1 MIKIVVNATKG
12 GVGKTTVAT
21 NIALLLAQRNR
32 RVWALDLAGRSRMAR
47 FLASTSYF
55 ISSTNKIDIRETEP
69 LPDDFPGAT
78 NYDFLI
84 ADTDDYYE
92 VPASVVTRPG
102 WRLIV
107 PVVPQYDP
115 VGLEDIVKET
125 ASLLNFGLLIDF
137 IPKAR
142 IVVNNRFPADDYEQL
157 HSNVYHLLQDSSI
170 EEFLSPNW
178 LPFVNLSPLD
188 FTSDAVF
195 SRHLISILAEL
206 DILDI

>member
-21 NIALLLAQRNR
+21 NIALLLAQQNK
-32 RVWALDLAGRSRMAR
+32 RVWALDLAGRSRMAK
-47 FLASTSYF
+47 FLKSTSYF
-55 ISSTNKIDIRETEP
+55 TNSINKIEVRETEP
-69 LPDDFPGAT
+69 LPDTFPGER
-78 NYDFLI
+78 NFDFLV

-92 VPASVVTRPG
+92 VPATVVTKRG

-125 ASLLNFGLLIDF
+125 ASLLNFGLLVNF

-142 IVVNNRFPADDYEQL
+142 IVVNNRFPANNYEQL
-157 HSNVYHLLQDSSI
+157 YHNVQSLLQNASI
-170 EEFLSPNW
+170 DDFLSPHW
-178 LPFVNLSPLD
+178 LPFVNFSPLD
-188 FTSDAVF
+188 FTSDEVF
-195 SRHLISILAEL
+195 SRNLLSVLAEL
-206 DILDI
+206 SA